1 MDQLEEY
8 VKPRLDAIWA
18 VIDHNKTTIN
28 FNLEK
33 LDKREKESSE
43 KVNTQINENLE
54 TLQERINKS
63 MKEIDSI
70 IQGKE
75 KFEQRVKF
83 DIDQVGEQMEFE
95 KQAIL
100 QQRKAMKNEITYEI
114 NKITSQN
121 DTARLEF

>member
-1 MDQLEEY
+1 MDMDQLEEY

-63 MKEIDSI
+63 MKEINSI
-70 IQGKE
+70 ILGKE

-83 DIDQVGEQMEFE
+83 DIDQVGE
-95 KQAIL
+95 
-100 QQRKAMKNEITYEI
+100 
-114 NKITSQN
+114 
-121 DTARLEF
+121 